1 MSRKSLFVNALTF
14 ARVPLIFLWAVFAV
28 WQELDA
34 GSSGASGP
42 SVLLAV
48 LASLGMLLSGLTDLW
63 DGKLARQWGVVSALG
78 KMADP
83 LMDKVFYLVA
93 FPVLVWHA
101 AHSGAGELQTL
112 SLLALTVLYLL
123 RDTWVTFLR
132 SVGAMFGAD
141 VGAMWLGKVRT
152 ALSFPG
158 AGWIYAYLCF
168 RRFEP
173 FRADNVWTNI
183 VWPVSVLA
191 VEGLLGILT
200 LVSLVTYTRA
210 YMPYLK
216 RALERK
222 ENL

>member
-1 MSRKSLFVNALTF
+1 MSKRALFVNALTF

-28 WQELDA
+28 WQELA
-34 GSSGASGP
+34 IGADRQSP
-42 SVLLAV
+42 SVALAFV
-48 LASLGMLLSGLTDLW
+48 ASLGMLFSGLTDLW
-63 DGKLARQWGVVSALG
+63 DGKLARKWDVVSTLG

-101 AHSGAGELQTL
+101 AHSGAGDVQTL

-132 SVGAMFGAD
+132 SVGTMYGAD
-141 VGAMWLGKVRT
+141 VAAMWLGKLRT

-158 AGWIYAYLCF
+158 AGWVYAYLCF
-168 RRFEP
+168 RWFEP
-173 FRADNVWTNI
+173 FRVDNVWTNT
-183 VWPVSVLA
+183 VWPLSVLA
-191 VEGLLGILT
+191 VEAFLGLLT
-200 LVSLVTYTRA
+200 LVSLVTYTKA

-216 RALERK
+216 KALERK
-222 ENL
+222 EKF

>member
-1 MSRKSLFVNALTF
+1 MSKRALFVNALTF
-14 ARVPLIFLWAVFAV
+14 ARVPLIFLWAAFAI

-34 GSSGASGP
+34 SCGGRHEP
-42 SVLLAV
+42 SVTLAV

-63 DGKLARQWGVVSALG
+63 DGLLARRWNVVSTLG

-93 FPVLVWHA
+93 FPVLVWHSS
-101 AHSGAGELQTL
+101 HSGAGELQTL
-112 SLLALTVLYLL
+112 SLLGLTVLYLL

-132 SVGAMFGAD
+132 SVGTMYGAD

-168 RRFEP
+168 RWFGP
-173 FRADNVWTNI
+173 FRADNALVNVI
-183 VWPVSVLA
+183 WPAGVLFVEAFLA
-191 VEGLLGILT
+191 VLT
-200 LVSLVTYTRA
+200 FVSLVTYTRS

>member
-1 MSRKSLFVNALTF
+1 MSKRALFVNALTF
-14 ARVPLIFLWAVFAV
+14 ARVPLIFLWAAFAI

-34 GSSGASGP
+34 VCGGRHGP
-42 SVLLAV
+42 SVTLAV

-63 DGKLARQWGVVSALG
+63 DGLLARRWNVVSTLG

-93 FPVLVWHA
+93 FPVLVWHSS
-101 AHSGAGELQTL
+101 HSGAGELQTL
-112 SLLALTVLYLL
+112 SLLGLTVLYLL

-132 SVGAMFGAD
+132 SVGTMYGAD

-168 RRFEP
+168 RWFGP
-173 FRADNVWTNI
+173 FRADNALVNVI
-183 VWPVSVLA
+183 WPASVLFVEAFLA
-191 VEGLLGILT
+191 VLT
-200 LVSLVTYTRA
+200 FVSLVTYTRS

>member
-1 MSRKSLFVNALTF
+1 VSKKALFVNALTF
-14 ARVPLIFLWAVFAV
+14 ARVPLIFLWAAFAV

-34 GSSGASGP
+34 ACGGRQAP
-42 SVLLAV
+42 NMTLAV

-63 DGKLARQWGVVSALG
+63 DGRLARQWGVVSTLG

-112 SLLALTVLYLL
+112 SLLALTVFYLL

-132 SVGAMFGAD
+132 SVGAMYGAD
-141 VGAMWLGKVRT
+141 GAAMWLGKLRT

-168 RRFEP
+168 RQFEP
-173 FRADNVWTNI
+173 FRVDNVWTNS
-183 VWPVSVLA
+183 VWPASVLF
-191 VEGLLGILT
+191 VEALLAALT
-200 LVSLVTYTRA
+200 LTSLFTYTKT
-210 YMPYLK
+210 YMIYLK
-216 RALERK
+216 RAMH
-222 ENL
+222 

>member
-1 MSRKSLFVNALTF
+1 MSRKSLLVNALTF

-34 GSSGASGP
+34 CRSGRLAP
-42 SVLLAV
+42 SATLAV

-63 DGKLARQWGVVSALG
+63 DGLLARRWDVVSTLG

-83 LMDKVFYLVA
+83 LMDKVFYLVV
-93 FPVLVWHA
+93 FPVLVWQTA
-101 AHSGAGELQTL
+101 YQGESRAMEL
-112 SLLALTVLYLL
+112 SILALTVLYLL
-123 RDTWVTFLR
+123 RDTWVTFMR
-132 SVGAMFGAD
+132 SIGTMYGAD
-141 VGAMWLGKVRT
+141 VGAMRLGKVRT

-168 RRFEP
+168 RWFEP
-173 FRADNVWTNI
+173 FRADNVWTNA
-183 VWPVSVLA
+183 VWPASVLF
-191 VEGLLGILT
+191 VEAFLAGLT
-200 LVSLVTYTRA
+200 LVSLFTYTRA
-210 YMPYLK
+210 YAPCLK

>member
-1 MSRKSLFVNALTF
+1 VSKKALFVNALTF
-14 ARVPLIFLWAVFAV
+14 ARVPLIFLWAAFAI

-34 GSSGASGP
+34 ACGGRHAP
-42 SVLLAV
+42 SLTLAV
-48 LASLGMLLSGLTDLW
+48 LASLGMLFSGLTDLW

-112 SLLALTVLYLL
+112 SLLGLTVLYLL

-132 SVGAMFGAD
+132 SVGTMYGAD

-158 AGWIYAYLCF
+158 AGWIYVYLSF
-168 RRFEP
+168 RWFDFLRV
-173 FRADNVWTNI
+173 DNTLVNV
-183 VWPVSVLA
+183 VWPMSVMFVEALLA
-191 VEGLLGILT
+191 VLT
-200 LVSLVTYTRA
+200 FVSLVTYTRA

>member
-1 MSRKSLFVNALTF
+1 VSKKALFVNALTF
-14 ARVPLIFLWAVFAV
+14 ARVPLIFLWAVFAA
-28 WQELDA
+28 WQEFDA
-34 GSSGASGP
+34 ACGGRQAP
-42 SVLLAV
+42 SLTLVV

-63 DGKLARQWGVVSALG
+63 DGLLARRWNVVSTLG

-101 AHSGAGELQTL
+101 AHSGVGELQTL
-112 SLLALTVLYLL
+112 SLLGLTVLYLL

-132 SVGAMFGAD
+132 SVGTMYGAD

-168 RRFEP
+168 RWFDF
-173 FRADNVWTNI
+173 FRADNALVNV
-183 VWPVSVLA
+183 VWPASVLF
-191 VEGLLGILT
+191 VEAFLAALT
-200 LVSLVTYTRA
+200 FVSLITYTRA

>member
-132 SVGAMFGAD
+132 SVGTMYGAD

-168 RRFEP
+168 RWFEP
-173 FRADNVWTNI
+173 FRADNTLVNV
-183 VWPVSVLA
+183 VWPASVLF
-191 VEGLLGILT
+191 VEAFLAALT
-200 LVSLVTYTRA
+200 FVSLVTYTRA

>member
-1 MSRKSLFVNALTF
+1 MSKKALFVNALTF

-34 GSSGASGP
+34 ACEGRQAP
-42 SVLLAV
+42 SLTLAV

-63 DGKLARQWGVVSALG
+63 DGRLARQWGVVSTLG

-83 LMDKVFYLVA
+83 LMDKVFYIVA
-93 FPVLVWHA
+93 FPVLVWMSGHA
-101 AHSGAGELQTL
+101 GAREFHTL
-112 SLLALTVLYLL
+112 ALLALTVLYLL

-132 SVGAMFGAD
+132 SVGTMYGAD

-183 VWPVSVLA
+183 VWPASVLFVEAFLA
-191 VEGLLGILT
+191 VLT
-200 LVSLVTYTRA
+200 FVSLVTYTRA

-222 ENL
+222 EIL

>member
-34 GSSGASGP
+34 GLSGDSGP
-42 SVLLAV
+42 SVQLAV

-63 DGKLARQWGVVSALG
+63 DGKLARQWGVVSTLG

-83 LMDKVFYLVA
+83 LMDKVFYIVA

-101 AHSGAGELQTL
+101 AHSGAGELHTL

-132 SVGAMFGAD
+132 SVGAMYGAD
-141 VGAMWLGKVRT
+141 VAAMWLGKVRT

-158 AGWIYAYLCF
+158 AGWIYVYLSF
-168 RRFEP
+168 RQFEP
-173 FRADNVWTNI
+173 FRADNVWTNT
-183 VWPVSVLA
+183 VWPLSVLA
-191 VEGLLGILT
+191 VEVLLGILT
-200 LVSLVTYTRA
+200 LVSLVTYTRS

-216 RALERK
+216 RALERN

>member
-1 MSRKSLFVNALTF
+1 MSGRALFVNALTF
-14 ARVPLIFLWAVFAV
+14 ARVPLIFLWAAFAV
-28 WQELDA
+28 WQELA
-34 GSSGASGP
+34 FGSCSSSS
-42 SVLLAV
+42 SVALAV
-48 LASLGMLLSGLTDLW
+48 FASLGMLLSGLTDLW
-63 DGKLARQWGVVSALG
+63 DGRLARRWGVVSALG

-93 FPVLVWHA
+93 FPVLVWHSS
-101 AHSGAGELQTL
+101 HSGAGEILTL
-112 SLLALTVLYLL
+112 SLLALTILYLM

-132 SVGAMFGAD
+132 SVGTMFGAD
-141 VGAMWLGKVRT
+141 VAAMWLGKVRT

-173 FRADNVWTNI
+173 FGADNVWTNR
-183 VWPVSVLA
+183 VWPMSVLA
-191 VEGLLGILT
+191 VEALLAVLT
-200 LVSLVTYTRA
+200 LVSLVTYTKA

-222 ENL
+222 GNL